1 MMMCRTN
8 LQRMFVISLL
18 IILINGNLSAELYDD
33 GICGRPK
40 FQPKFVSEDNRIT
53 GGIEA
58 LPHSHPW
65 IVLLTSP
72 SDTEYKCG
80 GTIIPSR
87 ELNRSSYILTAAH
100 CVENIAIS
108 EIIVTAGMHDSS
120 VSSEMGRQVAR
131 VSSASISPEFESNR
145 RYDYAIL
152 TLEQPFIFNDYV
164 RSACLSARHEYL
176 KPRTKC
182 LAAGWGATT
191 GGYYKPVIEGQ
202 KLRVRLPSFPAK
214 LRQTTLTVHSHSF
227 CEDKSVFSTSYDSK
241 INLCAGDVFGEN
253 GINNCDSGGPLICL
267 KEGLWT
273 LYGITKG
280 RSLNHVTQPSYFV
293 QVSGITSFL
302 EEITGFTKY
311 LSRSFKVNDD
321 GICGRPKYQ
330 PKFNVSDNR
339 ITGGEE
345 AIPHSHP
352 WIVFLS
358 LTHGRKFVCGGVVL
372 QSHEINVTSYV
383 LTAAHC
389 VKNINKNTISLVWI
403 FCFTKRFLRSTCN
416 HLANLIVQAG
426 FHDLTYNTEKGK
438 QVVTVS
444 RIIISDLYMTNYDHD
459 YAVLVLSSPLKFTD
473 YVIPACLSQELENF
487 PLGSKCLIAGWG
499 GIDGGIYKP
508 VIRKSGRNVKSISSR
523 YLVLPKTLMQ
533 AVITIIDDNNCSN
546 AFFASYD
553 SAINLCAA
561 DAMGVIGINN
571 YDSGG
576 PLVCLKDGLWSLH
589 GMGHSA
595 LSIYSNACFSGLLAK
610 YYKQTGL
617 IIYYTTSYD
626 DGSCGR
632 PVFQVKYNMSEH
644 RITGGVEANPHS
656 HPWIVLLRSFHSNK
670 YCGGIIL
677 PTYSVNFSSF
687 ILTSAHCVYRS
698 NISHLLVLAG
708 VHDIQ
713 SLSDEGIV
721 AATVKDVFIHPF
733 YLYNSDYDVA
743 ILKLKNPLLY
753 NSYILPACLPRKN
766 EYLKPRTRCLASGW
780 GAIDGVQNSIISR
793 TPIFTTKLM
802 QTEIIIHS
810 HSFCQHESVFYD
822 SYDDEIYICG
832 GDIFGIK
839 GTNTRDS
846 GGPLVCMKSG
856 VWTLYG
862 VVKARGHHHE
872 TQPSFE
878 QIKDGN
884 LECGLPKYQP
894 IYEFSE
900 NRVTAGVEAIPHSH
914 PWLVFITSKIKDDKC
929 GGAILPSRERNSSSF
944 ILTAA
949 HCIFYLRK
957 EEIMVTA
964 GMHDQSL
971 NNEIGRQSADVKR
984 RVINITYKKNKGYDY
999 GILILLQP
1007 LKFNDYV
1014 KPICICKEREH
1025 LMPGTKCLIAG
1036 WGAIDGGAYKP
1047 IIKNNTITRRQ
1058 TVFPT
1063 VLMQTVLAVY
1073 SNAYCANASFFS
1085 TGYDSVINLCAGDD
1099 LGEKGVN
1106 NADSG
1111 MPLVCLSEGLWTM
1124 YGIARGRSAFSPKQL
1139 SLFIQIASIT
1149 RFINFY
1155 TGYLMQ
1161 GKYLSQNDKC

>member
-8 LQRMFVISLL
+8 LQRMFAISLL
-18 IILINGNLSAELYDD
+18 IILINGNLSDELYDD

-65 IVLLTSP
+65 IVLLTSS

-100 CVENIAIS
+100 CVEYIAIS

-131 VSSASISPEFESNR
+131 VSSASISPEFKSNR

-152 TLEQPFIFNDYV
+152 TLEQPFIFNNYV

-182 LAAGWGATT
+182 FAAGWGATT
-191 GGYYKPVIEGQ
+191 GGYYKPVMEGQ
-202 KLRVRLPSFPAK
+202 ILRAELPSFPAK

-273 LYGITKG
+273 LYGISKG
-280 RSLNHVTQPSYFV
+280 RSLNHVTQPSLFV
-293 QVSGITSFL
+293 KVSGITSFL

-311 LSRSFKVNDD
+311 LKHKYLFFTILIIQMDRSRSFKVNDD

-372 QSHEINVTSYV
+372 QSHEKNVTSYV

-389 VKNINKNTISLVWI
+389 VKNIN
-403 FCFTKRFLRSTCN
+403 
-416 HLANLIVQAG
+416 LANLIVQAG

-589 GMGHSA
+589 GMG
-595 LSIYSNACFSGLLAK
+595 
-610 YYKQTGL
+610 
-617 IIYYTTSYD
+617 
-626 DGSCGR
+626 
-632 PVFQVKYNMSEH
+632 V
-644 RITGGVEANPHS
+644 
-656 HPWIVLLRSFHSNK
+656 
-670 YCGGIIL
+670 
-677 PTYSVNFSSF
+677 
-687 ILTSAHCVYRS
+687 
-698 NISHLLVLAG
+698 
-708 VHDIQ
+708 
-713 SLSDEGIV
+713 
-721 AATVKDVFIHPF
+721 
-733 YLYNSDYDVA
+733 
-743 ILKLKNPLLY
+743 
-753 NSYILPACLPRKN
+753 
-766 EYLKPRTRCLASGW
+766 
-780 GAIDGVQNSIISR
+780 SR
-793 TPIFTTKLM
+793 AF
-802 QTEIIIHS
+802 
-810 HSFCQHESVFYD
+810 FD
-822 SYDDEIYICG
+822 S
-832 GDIFGIK
+832 
-839 GTNTRDS
+839 
-846 GGPLVCMKSG
+846 
-856 VWTLYG
+856 
-862 VVKARGHHHE
+862 
-872 TQPSFE
+872 TQPSASNDSE

-1161 GKYLSQNDKC
+1161 GK